1 MDVEGGYNMSG
12 ISDRELDEVLWELRY
27 APDEGAAREASTR
40 AQRILAELC
49 PVIPLYS
56 RYSIS
61 AMSKNWNGVFETD
74 RNTSDNLITMIS
86 MTPKDGG
93 ERPIYWNITEEIR
106 TLNPLVSSTAYD
118 WTVLGTIYDTL
129 LSVDPYTFEDMPW
142 LAEKWS
148 IETAGNG
155 SVLNFTLRDGMLWQ
169 DGRPLTVE
177 DVAYSIQFIKDNDIP
192 RFFDSVKDVELVE
205 FDKDARTLRVTM
217 SNVSYWH
224 LHNIGGGVLVMPKH
238 ILENVPDWRAWQPT
252 NRPHKALDGTELTEL
267 IGSGPF
273 TFRESRTGEYVHMTR
288 NENYFLFRRDTR

>member
-1 MDVEGGYNMSG
+1 RRS
-12 ISDRELDEVLWELRY
+12 SDLD
-27 APDEGAAREASTR
+27 
-40 AQRILAELC
+40 
-49 PVIPLYS
+49 
-56 RYSIS
+56 
-61 AMSKNWNGVFETD
+61 GVFETD
-74 RNTSDNLITMIS
+74 RNTSDNLVTMIS

-93 ERPIYWNITEEIR
+93 ERPIYWNIPEEIR

-118 WTVLGTIYDTL
+118 WMVLGTVYDTMI
-129 LSVDPYTFEDMPW
+129 SVDPYTFEDMPW

-148 IETAGNG
+148 IETVGDG
-155 SVLNFTLRDGMLWQ
+155 SVLDFTLRDGLTWQ

-177 DVAYSIQFIKDNDIP
+177 DVAYSIQFIKDNDVP
-192 RFFDSVKDVELVE
+192 RFLDSVKDVESLE
-205 FDKDARTLRVTM
+205 FDRDARTLRVTM

-224 LHNIGGGVLVMPKH
+224 LHNIGGGVPIIPKH

-288 NENYFLFRRDTR
+288 NENYFLFRGDTR

>member
-1 MDVEGGYNMSG
+1 V
-12 ISDRELDEVLWELRY
+12 
-27 APDEGAAREASTR
+27 
-40 AQRILAELC
+40 
-49 PVIPLYS
+49 
-56 RYSIS
+56 
-61 AMSKNWNGVFETD
+61 
-74 RNTSDNLITMIS
+74 
-86 MTPKDGG
+86 
-93 ERPIYWNITEEIR
+93 
-106 TLNPLVSSTAYD
+106 YD
-118 WTVLGTIYDTL
+118 WTVLGTIYDTM

-148 IETAGNG
+148 IETAGDK
-155 SVLNFTLRDGMLWQ
+155 SVLNFTLRGGMLWQ

-177 DVAYSIQFIKDNDIP
+177 DIAYSIQFIKDNSVP
-192 RFFDSVKDVELVE
+192 RFFDSVKDVESVE

-288 NENYFLFRRDTR
+288 NENYFLFKGEDR